1 MKRTEAIKLL
11 KENIKNENMLKHC
24 YASEAV
30 MRALAKRLGKD
41 EEKWGLAG
49 LLHDLDV
56 EKVNADPKIH
66 GLETAK
72 MLAETDID
80 PEIIDAIKELYSGK
94 YDMAICFPPCTDLA
108 VSGAAHFEKKRADG
122 RQQLSID
129 LFMKVARAPIKKIC
143 IENPVGIMSS
153 VYRKPDQKIQP
164 WQFGDKAQKTTCLWL
179 KNLNKLE
186 PTNIVEKGEFFEF
199 ISKKGKKKRFSKWY
213 YDALLIS
220 KTSEERSTMRSKT
233 FPGIAKAMAEQFTKP
248 LKQTKLAI

>member
-1 MKRTEAIKLL
+1 MNRTEAIKLL

-80 PEIIDAIKELYSGK
+80 PEIIDAIKMHNEEATGLERTTDFQHALAAGETITGMIVATTLVYPDKKLTSVKPKSITKRMKTKAFAASVNRESIMECEKIGIPLNEFA
-94 YDMAICFPPCTDLA
+94 AIC
-108 VSGAAHFEKKRADG
+108 
-122 RQQLSID
+122 
-129 LFMKVARAPIKKIC
+129 
-143 IENPVGIMSS
+143 
-153 VYRKPDQKIQP
+153 
-164 WQFGDKAQKTTCLWL
+164 
-179 KNLNKLE
+179 LE
-186 PTNIVEKGEFFEF
+186 AMTE
-199 ISKKGKKKRFSKWY
+199 ISDVMG
-213 YDALLIS
+213 L
-220 KTSEERSTMRSKT
+220 
-233 FPGIAKAMAEQFTKP
+233 
-248 LKQTKLAI
+248 